1 VTYNFDGDSKFL
13 GSHQEISMKMTLFG
27 RLSAMAVLFIGA
39 LSASGTAVAQG
50 GFGPPEPEI
59 ETVTENIHIIR
70 FGFAGNVTALV
81 NDGKVAL
88 IDTKFEMD
96 FDTIME
102 QLRTITDA
110 PVAYVINTHLHGDHT
125 GGNEKLQALQARVI
139 ATANAR
145 RIMSETNAPGLA
157 DITFEEHLRLHLGD
171 MPIDLYY
178 FGRGHTDGDLFI
190 YLPRERILFTG
201 DQFALW
207 GEYDSVIDYAS
218 GGSARDWPRTLER
231 ALELDFETVIPG
243 HSGVTDRAM
252 MEGYR
257 DYLVRI
263 RDTVQEMNRQQK
275 TREEIQEV
283 METEFG
289 WSGLSVRVGVDGM
302 MAELR

>member
-1 VTYNFDGDSKFL
+1 MIRFFS
-13 GSHQEISMKMTLFG
+13 Q
-27 RLSAMAVLFIGA
+27 RLVAAAA
-39 LSASGTAVAQG
+39 LSAITFALSGVANGQG
-50 GFGPPEPEI
+50 GFGPPEPVI
-59 ETVTENIHIIR
+59 VKLNDHVQIIR
-70 FGFAGNVTALV
+70 FGIAGNVTALI
-81 NDGKVAL
+81 NDDKVAL

-102 QLRTITDA
+102 QLRKITDA

-125 GGNEKLQALQARVI
+125 GGNAKMQELKARII
-139 ATANAR
+139 ASANAR
-145 RIMSETNAPGLA
+145 RIMSETKDTGLA
-157 DITFEEHLRLHLGD
+157 DITFDEHMRLHLGD

-178 FGRGHTDGDLFI
+178 FGRGHTDGDVYI
-190 YLPRERILFTG
+190 HLPRERILFTG

-207 GEYDSVIDYAS
+207 GEYDAVIDYAS
-218 GGSARDWPRTLER
+218 GGSARDWPRTLEK
-231 ALELDFETVIPG
+231 ALALDFDVVVPG

-263 RDTVQEMNRQQK
+263 RDTVQEMNRAKK

>member
-1 VTYNFDGDSKFL
+1 MKKRFEYTLLASTALL
-13 GSHQEISMKMTLFG
+13 GISL
-27 RLSAMAVLFIGA
+27 GA
-39 LSASGTAVAQG
+39 AGTAGAQG
-50 GFGPPEPEI
+50 GFGPPEPVI
-59 ETVTENIHIIR
+59 EHLTDNVHIIR
-70 FGFAGNVTALV
+70 FGMAGNVTALI
-81 NDGKVAL
+81 NDGLVAL

-96 FDTIME
+96 FETVME

-110 PVAYVINTHLHGDHT
+110 PVAFVINTHLHGDHT
-125 GGNEKLQALQARVI
+125 GGNAQMQALQARVI
-139 ATANAR
+139 ASANAR
-145 RIMSETNAPGLA
+145 RIMSGTQETGLA
-157 DITFEEHLRLHLGD
+157 DITFDEHMRVHLGD

-178 FGRGHTDGDLFI
+178 LGRGHTNGDVFI
-190 YLPRERILFTG
+190 HLPEDRILFTG

-207 GEYDSVIDYAS
+207 GEYDAVIDYAS
-218 GGSARDWPRTLER
+218 GGSAREWPLSLDK
-231 ALELDFETVIPG
+231 ALALDFDTVVPG

-263 RDTVQEMNRQQK
+263 RDTVTEMNRQRR

-289 WSGLSVRVGVDGM
+289 WSGLSVLVGIDGM

>member
-1 VTYNFDGDSKFL
+1 MKYFV
-13 GSHQEISMKMTLFG
+13 SH
-27 RLSAMAVLFIGA
+27 RLLAAAALAAVSLLLSGA
-39 LSASGTAVAQG
+39 ANAQG
-50 GFGPPEPEI
+50 GFGPPEPVI
-59 ETVTENIHIIR
+59 VDVTDNVHIIR
-70 FGFAGNVTALV
+70 FGFAGNVTALI

-110 PVAYVINTHLHGDHT
+110 PVVYVINTHLHGDHT
-125 GGNEKLQALQARVI
+125 GGNARMQELKARVI
-139 ATANAR
+139 ASANAR
-145 RIMSETNAPGLA
+145 RIMSETQDAGLA
-157 DITFEEHLRLHLGD
+157 DITFEEHMRLHLGD

-178 FGRGHTDGDLFI
+178 FGRGHTDGDVYI
-190 YLPRERILFTG
+190 HLPRERILFTG

-207 GEYDSVIDYAS
+207 GEYDAVIDYAS
-218 GGSARDWPRTLER
+218 GGSARDWPRSLER
-231 ALELDFETVIPG
+231 ALALDFDTVIPG

-257 DYLVRI
+257 DYLIRI
-263 RDTVQEMNRQQK
+263 RETVQEMNRQQR